1 MNKQQTL
8 LADTAR
14 FPETP
19 GVYLMK
25 DAGGNLLYVGKAVN
39 LRSRVRSYFLSD
51 HADRAQIPGM
61 LRLLDHIDLIVT
73 NTGAEALILEANL
86 IRKHKPKYNIEL
98 RDDKHYPYLK
108 VTINEPFPRLLVV
121 RRVERDGA
129 KYYGPYTDVGTMRRV
144 ADFAKRIFLLR
155 NCNKNLP
162 LKRAI
167 RPCINYAMKRCG
179 APCAGK
185 INADDYQRNVG
196 DLERFL
202 KGKRKY
208 LTKELEDRM
217 ASASSELRFEEAARL
232 RDQIKLIGEASRPQ
246 RVDLTLTDANCDV
259 FGIARGDRDISM
271 AVLHFRD
278 GLLMA
283 AHNFLFKR
291 DKWEISSE
299 GNDSIVTQF
308 YMLEDMEIPEE
319 VIVPDNAGF
328 SQSVLQ
334 DWFDMREDTDSTV
347 MPNLIRHPHEL
358 QEIGYRRDKHGA
370 GQARNDGGSDN
381 HQHKYERARVHVII
395 PPKGAKKLL
404 VSMAEKNALAYLL
417 QKAPPNASQDVEDL
431 QKALSLP
438 VAPTV
443 IEAFDIS
450 NLGESFAVA
459 GMVQFRG
466 GLPNKS
472 AYRRYKIKSVEG
484 QNDFAMMMEAVSR
497 RLRRLR
503 DDGESFP
510 DLLLIDGGKGQL
522 HAAMEALKDFE
533 NPPLIASLAKREE
546 ILFSPCLDEPLSLPE
561 THPARRLVERIRD
574 EVHRYAITYH
584 RKVRDKQFS
593 RSALENLPGVGKVR
607 ARLLLERFGSMKR
620 LTAADVGEI
629 AGVRGFSEEAA
640 QKLKEAL
647 SSLSNSS

>member
-1 MNKQQTL
+1 MNDQHIL
-8 LADTAR
+8 LDDISR

-39 LRSRVRSYFLSD
+39 LRSRVRSYFISD

-73 NTGAEALILEANL
+73 DTEAEALILEANL

-108 VTINEPFPRLLVV
+108 VTVGEPFPRLLVV
-121 RRVERDGA
+121 RRVEHDGA
-129 KYYGPYTDVGTMRRV
+129 KYYGPYTDAGTMRRM

-162 LKRAI
+162 LKRAV
-167 RPCINYAMKRCG
+167 RPCINYSMKRCS
-179 APCAGK
+179 APCAEK
-185 INADDYQRNVG
+185 INIDDYRRNVG

-202 KGKRKY
+202 KGKRKD
-208 LTKELEDRM
+208 LAKELEGRM
-217 ASASSELRFEEAARL
+217 VAASSELRFEEAAWL

-246 RVDLTLTDANCDV
+246 RVDLTLSDANCDV
-259 FGIARGDRDISM
+259 FGIATGDRDISM

-283 AHNFLFKR
+283 ARNFLFKR
-291 DKWEISSE
+291 DKWEFSSE

-328 SQSVLQ
+328 SQTVLQ
-334 DWFDMREDTDSTV
+334 NWFDMRGENTGGIDGIDSADDINNIV
-347 MPNLIRHPHEL
+347 CVDNINNRIRPNDRQQKNEHI
-358 QEIGYRRDKHGA
+358 KV
-370 GQARNDGGSDN
+370 S
-381 HQHKYERARVHVII
+381 VII
-395 PPKGAKKLL
+395 PPRGVKKLL
-404 VSMAEKNALAYLL
+404 VSMAEKNAHAYLL
-417 QKAPPNASQDVEDL
+417 QKAPPSASKDVDDL

-438 VAPTV
+438 CAPVV

-459 GMVQFRG
+459 GMVRFRG
-466 GLPNKS
+466 GLPDKS
-472 AYRRYKIKSVEG
+472 AYRRYKIKTVDG

-497 RLRRLR
+497 RLRRLQ
-503 DDGESFP
+503 DEGSAFP

-522 HAAMEALKDFE
+522 RAAMEALKDFE

-546 ILFSPCLDEPLSLPE
+546 ILFSPCLDGPLSLPE

-574 EVHRYAITYH
+574 EVHRYAVTYH
-584 RKVRDKQFS
+584 RKVRDKQFT
-593 RSALENLPGVGKVR
+593 RSELENLPGIGKVR
-607 ARLLLERFGSMKR
+607 ARLLLERFGSIKR
-620 LTAADVGEI
+620 LTAADAGEI

-647 SSLSNSS
+647 AAGGKQKL